1 MILFSDITPKAQI
14 TEAKINKLD
23 YIKLKSFCT
32 AKENNQ
38 WNEKANNR
46 MKKIFVN
53 HISDSKYMIEFLI
66 HNIWLLLHIS
76 VLFSHSVMSD
86 SLRLHGLQHARTSCP
101 SPTPGV
107 YPNSCRMS
115 QWCHS
120 TISSSVI
127 HPLLLLPSIFPNIRV
142 VSNGSALCI
151 RWPKYWS
158 LSFSISPSNEH
169 SGMISF
175 RMDWLDLLAVQGTQE
190 PSPTAQFKSIN
201 SLALSFLYRPTPTS
215 IHDYWKNHTLD

>member
-107 YPNSCRMS
+107 YPNSWPLSR
-115 QWCHS
+115 WCHQPS
-120 TISSSVI
+120 HPLSSPSPPALNLSQHQGLYKWVSSSHQVAKI
-127 HPLLLLPSIFPNIRV
+127 LEFQLQHH
-142 VSNGSALCI
+142 
-151 RWPKYWS
+151 
-158 LSFSISPSNEH
+158 SF
-169 SGMISF
+169 
-175 RMDWLDLLAVQGTQE
+175 
-190 PSPTAQFKSIN
+190 K
-201 SLALSFLYRPTPTS
+201 
-215 IHDYWKNHTLD
+215 